1 MSLFQLIYSLKISE
15 LILCPG
21 MAPGKHKMK
30 GHQSK
35 RLVGK
40 TRSKEQLLQNVGS
53 MVKCVLKE
61 KPTEAKGR

>member
-1 MSLFQLIYSLKISE
+1 
-15 LILCPG
+15 